1 MGRKKS
7 GARYKRGA
15 LAGVIAGAVMALAYI
30 LVDVLSKGAAA
41 GTDVAMKDFG
51 FTYFLAR
58 IGAGV
63 LIGVFWGLFYA
74 AVEERVWGVGFLK
87 GIVFGAAVWL
97 LGGLPT
103 ALNNYLAF
111 EFRGLTGLWAF
122 GGLGVCILGGVA
134 VSLVYGRVGYDDS
147 RREPVKVTATITGG
161 GTAPEPPDR
170 DMLPPGGGDE
180 EP

>member
-1 MGRKKS
+1 MTRKRS
-7 GARYKRGA
+7 GARYKRGV

-30 LVDVLSKGAAA
+30 LIDVLSKGAGA
-41 GTDVAMKDFG
+41 GTDLPMKEFG

-63 LIGVFWGLFYA
+63 IIGVIWGLFYA

-103 ALNNYLAF
+103 ALNNFLAF
-111 EFRGLTGLWAF
+111 QFEGLTGLWAF

-134 VSLVYGRVGYDDS
+134 VSLVYGRVAYDDS
-147 RREPVKVTATITGG
+147 KREPVKITATITGG
-161 GTAPEPPDR
+161 EATPEGPER
-170 DMLPPGGGDE
+170 EMLPPGE
-180 EP
+180 VE

>member
-1 MGRKKS
+1 MGRKS

-30 LVDVLSKGAAA
+30 LVDVLSRGAAA
-41 GTDVAMKDFG
+41 GTDVAMKEFS

-63 LIGVFWGLFYA
+63 IIGVVWGLFYA

-103 ALNNYLAF
+103 ALNNFLAF

-122 GGLGVCILGGVA
+122 GGLGVCILGGVT
-134 VSLVYGRVGYDDS
+134 VSLVYGRVEYDDA

-161 GTAPEPPDR
+161 ETAPEPPEH
-170 DMLPPGGGDE
+170 DMLPPGDDF
-180 EP
+180 